1 MGKGGIAGV
10 GIELRDMR
18 LGVLVLEEREA
29 FSAKLGMWIMPIN
42 TVPIWYG
49 FATLVYVVPVC

>member
-1 MGKGGIAGV
+1 
-10 GIELRDMR
+10 MR